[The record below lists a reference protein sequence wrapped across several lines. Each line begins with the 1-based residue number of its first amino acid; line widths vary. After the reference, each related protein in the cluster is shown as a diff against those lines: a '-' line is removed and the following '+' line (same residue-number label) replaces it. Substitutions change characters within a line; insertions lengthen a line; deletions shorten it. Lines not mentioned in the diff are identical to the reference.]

1 MPGDA
6 GGSAPPSLC
15 KTTDPGFPGLT
26 AFAHSLLGV
35 FTAHYSATLGV
46 LRDVPFSGAVGG
58 CLRVPRIGSP
68 PAGCS
73 LPEVQG
79 GVSARC
85 GGVSLPPTS
94 PVLPC
99 PTLVLGAASALR
111 PSHHA
116 ELWTPQVLEQPGG
129 AVSGTAGSRKATSRT
144 HRPPPCVPALYSSL
158 DTPRAE
164 GMGREAKNTWPSRR
178 R

>member
-58 CLRVPRIGSP
+58 CLRVPMIGSP

-85 GGVSLPPTS
+85 GGGLSSPHVPSPAVPHPGPRCCLCPASLPPCRTVDT
-94 PVLPC
+94 PGP
-99 PTLVLGAASALR
+99 GAAWGCRVGHGGLEKGHKQDTLTATLC
-111 PSHHA
+111 PST
-116 ELWTPQVLEQPGG
+116 LFQP
-129 AVSGTAGSRKATSRT
+129 R
-144 HRPPPCVPALYSSL
+144 Y
-158 DTPRAE
+158 AE
-164 GMGREAKNTWPSRR
+164 GRGYGQGGQKHVAF
-178 R
+178 